1 MLGKDF
7 KKIIGNIK
15 EEILNAQIKTMQQVN
30 SNLIMLYFRLGK
42 IVSEN
47 KKYGN
52 NFTKQVS
59 IELKLTFP
67 NMKGFSERNI
77 DQCGYFTKNMQMMK
91 IGNSLLPNYP
101 GVIIYC

>member
-1 MLGKDF
+1 MLEKDF

-52 NFTKQVS
+52 NFTRQVS
-59 IELKLTFP
+59 IELKI
-67 NMKGFSERNI
+67 NFSKHERLFRKK
-77 DQCGYFTKNMQMMK
+77 YK
-91 IGNSLLPNYP
+91 INA
-101 GVIIYC
+101 VILRRICR